1 MPLRLEDYALLG
13 DCESAALLGRDG
25 SVDWLCWPRFD
36 SGALL
41 AALLGT
47 PEHGRWLLA
56 PVDVQAQSQRR
67 YRAGTVIV
75 ETRWETPSGCA
86 VVTDFMPV
94 RGVSPHLVRIVSGL
108 SGEVQLRMELVL
120 RFDYGGTVP
129 WVARLPDGRG
139 IRAIAGPDKVVLRSP
154 VPSRGEDLRTLADF
168 PVRAGDRFAFSLSY
182 TPSHLPDPAPVDA
195 EAALRRTDAF
205 WTEWSARCRHQGEW
219 HDAVL
224 RSHITLKA
232 LTYAPTGAIVA
243 APTTSLPEQQGGAR
257 NWDYRYCWLR
267 DATFTLL
274 SLMDAGYM
282 DEARAWR
289 EWLLRAVAGLP
300 ARAQIMYGL
309 GGERRLPEWEVPWL
323 PGYEGAR
330 PVRVGNAAHGQLQL
344 DVFGEV
350 ADALYQARCAGLE
363 APDAGWDLERAL
375 VDHLCTVWEQP
386 DEGIWEVRGGR
397 RHFTHSKVMAWVAVD
412 RAVRAAQRFGLQAPL
427 EHWRDM
433 AQRIHGDACSHGYDA
448 RLGTFVQSYGSD
460 QLDASLLLLPLVG
473 FLPASDPRIQGTLA
487 AIEHRLLRDGLVL
500 RYDTSRG
507 QDGLPP
513 GEGAFL
519 PCSFWFVDN
528 LLLQGRREQA
538 LAMFER
544 LLSLRNDLGLL
555 AEEYDPVAGRQLGNF
570 PQAFSHLALAD
581 TARNLGSAHG
591 PVQRRQVTQSG
602 NSDGNSQAA
611 HC

>member
-1 MPLRLEDYALLG
+1 M
-13 DCESAALLGRDG
+13 
-25 SVDWLCWPRFD
+25 
-36 SGALL
+36 
-41 AALLGT
+41 
-47 PEHGRWLLA
+47 
-56 PVDVQAQSQRR
+56 
-67 YRAGTVIV
+67 
-75 ETRWETPSGCA
+75 
-86 VVTDFMPV
+86 
-94 RGVSPHLVRIVSGL
+94 
-108 SGEVQLRMELVL
+108 
-120 RFDYGGTVP
+120 
-129 WVARLPDGRG
+129 
-139 IRAIAGPDKVVLRSP
+139 LRSP
-154 VPSRGEDLRTLADF
+154 VPSHGENLRTLADF
-168 PVRAGDRFAFSLSY
+168 AVRAGDCLAFGLSY
-182 TPSHLPDPAPVDA
+182 TPSHLPDPAPIDA

-224 RSHITLKA
+224 RSHIILKA

-363 APDAGWDLERAL
+363 APEAGWDLERAL

-412 RAVRAAQRFGLQAPL
+412 RAVRAAQRFGPEAPL
-427 EHWRDM
+427 EHWRKM
-433 AQRIHGDACSHGYDA
+433 AQRIHGDTCSHGYDA

-473 FLPASDPRIQGTLA
+473 FLPAADPRIQGTLA

-519 PCSFWFVDN
+519 PGSFWFVDN
-528 LLLQGRREQA
+528 LLLQGRGEQA
-538 LAMFER
+538 RAMFER

-581 TARNLGSAHG
+581 TARNLGSGTVRRSSGRILHASSDGPLRKHRPSASKSAARPSVLPGLRPTKPQRVGDDGHRAQAHR
-591 PVQRRQVTQSG
+591 QSRDERRQQ
-602 NSDGNSQAA
+602 QAGERKQHA
-611 HC
+611 GGHGHAE